1 MSIITHHEVIHRF
14 ELRKDGHTAY
24 LSYQD
29 MGDTLIYDHTIVPT
43 ALGGQGI
50 GSQLAKYALDYA
62 REQGKKV
69 VPSCSFIAHYV
80 QKNPEYAELVV

>member
-1 MSIITHHEVIHRF
+1 MSAIIHYEAIHCF

-29 MGDTLIYDHTIVPT
+29 KGDTLIYDHTIVPT

-80 QKNPEYAELVV
+80 QKNPEYAELVA

>member
-1 MSIITHHEVIHRF
+1 MITHYQPIQRF

-29 MGDTLIYDHTIVPT
+29 NGDTLIYDHTIVPT

-50 GSQLAKYALDYA
+50 GSQLAKFALDYT

-80 QKNPEYAELVV
+80 QKNPEYQDIIV